1 MQSEAEAVLLGCRI
15 PPPTEEEIANL
26 PGATETW
33 QKYPFAKP
41 KSRAVCEERLTA
53 AMEVEQALGNAFFE
67 ARQKVKTHPM
77 VSEKVSRVLHVL
89 GEIRNTVEQCA
100 EASGRPKRQSG
111 RFSGRMSLDPQEI
124 LSRYTRSM

>member
-1 MQSEAEAVLLGCRI
+1 MQSEAEAVLLGCRL
-15 PPPTEEEIANL
+15 PPPTEEEILNL
-26 PGATETW
+26 PGVAETW

-67 ARQKVKTHPM
+67 AQKVMTRPL
-77 VSEKVSRVLHVL
+77 VSTEVPRVLQVL
-89 GEIRNTVEQCA
+89 EEIRNTVDQCA
-100 EASGRPKRQSG
+100 VASGRVKRQNG
-111 RFSGRMSLDPQEI
+111 RFSGRMSLDPQAI